1 MNAQF
6 ERVALEVQKIIDRD
20 LAGEDASRLKLR
32 CADLI
37 NRGGND
43 PAVDIAPVRETIAF
57 LGEKWTGLVFYLL
70 AAGPI
75 RYSLLR
81 RLVSA
86 ISVLGGDQGISER
99 MMTLTLRRLE
109 RDGFASRTLF
119 AAVPPRTEYRLT
131 PLGHALHERLLLLV
145 QWLEEH
151 RAEIASARSR
161 YDEAAS
167 G

>member
-6 ERVALEVQKIIDRD
+6 ERVALEVQKIIGRD
-20 LAGEDASRLKLR
+20 LAGEDAARLKLL

-43 PAVDIAPVRETIAF
+43 PAADIAPVRETIAF
-57 LGEKWTGLVFYLL
+57 LGEKWTGLVLYLL

-75 RYSLLR
+75 RYSLLC

-86 ISVLGGDQGISER
+86 ISVLGGDKGISER

-109 RDGFASRTLF
+109 RDGFVLRTVF
-119 AAVPPRTEYRLT
+119 PAVPPHTEYRLT
-131 PLGHALHERLLLLV
+131 PLGHALHERLLVLV
-145 QWLEEH
+145 YWLEDH
-151 RAEIASARSR
+151 RADIAAARTR
-161 YDEAAS
+161 YDEAA
-167 G
+167 GG

>member
-20 LAGEDASRLKLR
+20 LAGEDAARLKRL
-32 CADLI
+32 CTDLI
-37 NRGGND
+37 NRGGNN
-43 PAVDIAPVRETIAF
+43 PAADIAPVRETIAF

-86 ISVLGGDQGISER
+86 ISVLGGDKGISER

-109 RDGFASRTLF
+109 RDGFASRAIF
-119 AAVPPRTEYRLT
+119 PAVPPRTEYRLT
-131 PLGHALHERLLLLV
+131 PLGHALHEQFLLVV
-145 QWLEEH
+145 QWLEGH
-151 RAEIASARSR
+151 RADIALARSR
-161 YDEAAS
+161 YDEAAN